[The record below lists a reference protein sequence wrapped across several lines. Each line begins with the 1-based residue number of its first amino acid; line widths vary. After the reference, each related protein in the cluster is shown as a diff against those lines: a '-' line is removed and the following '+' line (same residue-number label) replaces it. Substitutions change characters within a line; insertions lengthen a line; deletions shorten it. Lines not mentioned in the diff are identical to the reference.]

1 MRVGT
6 SETDSQREK
15 LHWVSIPRSPGATGA
30 LVSLLQERVAGKA
43 RQDSSPSEGEGRWL
57 SKRLSC
63 SLGHI
68 SKRSNMQLGW
78 ERAFWCCLTLSQKTQ
93 DNLRALKSSRLVADR
108 VSELPLEFISL
119 YPPPSPLFI
128 TIFSHMTCS
137 KCNRLEFS
145 LGDGLFRAILSTDCK
160 ILASEFP
167 LLRRPLK
174 QGERWNF
181 PNFQAAFWSVI

>member
-1 MRVGT
+1 
-6 SETDSQREK
+6 
-15 LHWVSIPRSPGATGA
+15 
-30 LVSLLQERVAGKA
+30 
-43 RQDSSPSEGEGRWL
+43 
-57 SKRLSC
+57 
-63 SLGHI
+63 
-68 SKRSNMQLGW
+68 MQLGR

-93 DNLRALKSSRLVADR
+93 DNLRVLKSRRLVADR

-119 YPPPSPLFI
+119 YPPPSPPFM

-167 LLRRPLK
+167 LLLISHTDKGKSRTNKPSPLFFNAHCFAEPSRCLAK
-174 QGERWNF
+174 NSAQCGRQPGWGRGRLISGEE
-181 PNFQAAFWSVI
+181 PNIPVCKPEPLLVEPAGKSWAQRDAFSSSEP